1 VAGGEEIKLQA
12 AAAAAARNG
21 CVFNTCFEKV
31 TKATRT
37 QSITH
42 STAAFACRRGI
53 LCFYFI

>member
-1 VAGGEEIKLQA
+1 VAGGEEIKLQ